1 MDSSHNRIRG
11 GEISMKEA
19 DATVQRIIKYIQ
31 MHLYKEIIAKDVANA
46 AGYSQYHAA
55 RVFKEK
61 TGMSP
66 FEYIRRERLLQ
77 SAYLLRNC
85 KIKILDV
92 ALDYVFDSHEG
103 FTRAFGKAFGI
114 NLKKYAN
121 YPIPQG
127 CVGILKCF
135 Q

>member
-1 MDSSHNRIRG
+1 
-11 GEISMKEA
+11 MKEA

-31 MHLYKEIIAKDVANA
+31 MHLYKEITAKDVANA
-46 AGYSQYHAA
+46 SGYSQYHAA
-55 RVFKEK
+55 RLFKEK
-61 TGMSP
+61 MGMSP

-77 SAYLLRNC
+77 SAYSLRNN
-85 KIKILDV
+85 KVKILDV

-114 NLKKYAN
+114 NPKKYAN

-127 CVGILKCF
+127 WRGYIEMLPVKGK
-135 Q
+135 